1 MSSEDRASTTERH
14 QTNDIYEVMRT
25 QRAIRRWTDEPVDP
39 EVIERIIQAGCWA
52 PSGSNSQPW
61 GFLVVSD
68 DDKRER
74 LAEAIRVS
82 FASRFGPGRP
92 DPDAIPDP
100 TQRRMMKGAFNLF
113 DNFAAAP
120 VWIIPCLVRPESPA
134 TSGLLAGSSIYPSI
148 QNIMLA
154 ARAEGLGT
162 VLTTPQDG
170 IMDQLCEELNIPDNA
185 LPVAIIPLGHP
196 GANFGPV
203 TRQPIENFLHWNS
216 WND

>member
-1 MSSEDRASTTERH
+1 MTSQTT
-14 QTNDIYEVMRT
+14 DIYEVMQT
-25 QRAIRRWTDEPVDP
+25 QRAIRRWTDEPVDR

-61 GFLVVSD
+61 GFLVVTD
-68 DDKRER
+68 DGKRQR
-74 LAEAIRVS
+74 LAQAIRSS
-82 FASRFGPGRP
+82 FESRVGRSFPNP
-92 DPDAIPDP
+92 DQVEDP
-100 TQRRMMKGAFNLF
+100 TQRRMYRGAKNLF

-120 VWIIPCLVRPESPA
+120 VWIIPCILSNLYLARAADS
-134 TSGLLAGSSIYPSI
+134 LLAGSSIYPSI

-170 IMDQLCEELNIPDNA
+170 IMDELREELNIPEDA
-185 LPVAIIPLGHP
+185 LPVAIIPMGHP
-196 GANFGPV
+196 NANFGPV
-203 TRQPIENFLHWNS
+203 TRRPLDTFLHWNG

>member
-1 MSSEDRASTTERH
+1 MSNQTT
-14 QTNDIYEVMRT
+14 DIYEVMQT

-39 EVIERIIQAGCWA
+39 EVIEKIIQAACWA

-61 GFLVVSD
+61 GFLVVTD
-68 DDKRER
+68 DAIRER
-74 LAEAIRVS
+74 LAAAIREM
-82 FASRFGPGRP
+82 FASRFGGDMPNA
-92 DPDAIPDP
+92 DEIEDP
-100 TQRRMMKGAFNLF
+100 TTRRMMRGAFNLF

-134 TSGLLAGSSIYPSI
+134 PSGLLAGSSIYPSI
-148 QNIMLA
+148 QNMMLA

-170 IMDQLCEELNIPDNA
+170 IMDELRAELNIPENA
-185 LPVAIIPLGHP
+185 LPVAVIPMGHP
-196 GANFGPV
+196 NANFGPV
-203 TRQPIENFLHWNS
+203 TRRPLENFLHWNG

>member
-1 MSSEDRASTTERH
+1 MTT
-14 QTNDIYEVMRT
+14 TNDIYEVMQT

-61 GFLVVSD
+61 GFLVVTD
-68 DDKRER
+68 DDKRNR
-74 LAEAIRVS
+74 LADAIRDS
-82 FASRFGPGRP
+82 FNSRFGDDRP
-92 DPDAIPDP
+92 NPDEIPDP
-100 TQRRMMKGAFNLF
+100 TQRRMLKGAFNLF

-120 VWIIPCLVRPESPA
+120 VWIIPCLLTDLYQARAADS
-134 TSGLLAGSSIYPSI
+134 LLAGSSIYPSI

-162 VLTTPQDG
+162 VLTTPQDS
-170 IMDQLCEELNIPDNA
+170 IMDELRQELSIPDSA
-185 LPVAIIPLGHP
+185 LPVAIIPMGHP
-196 GANFGPV
+196 NANFGPV
-203 TRQPIENFLHWNS
+203 TRRSLDSFLHWNG

>member
-1 MSSEDRASTTERH
+1 MTT
-14 QTNDIYEVMRT
+14 TTDIYEVMQT

-39 EVIERIIQAGCWA
+39 AVIERIIQAGCWA

-61 GFLVVSD
+61 GFLVVTD

-74 LAEAIRVS
+74 LAEAIRSGFESRMGTS
-82 FASRFGPGRP
+82 FPNP
-92 DPDAIPDP
+92 EQVEDP
-100 TQRRMMKGAFNLF
+100 TRRRMYRGAKNLF
-113 DNFAAAP
+113 ENFAAAP
-120 VWIIPCLVRPESPA
+120 VWIIPCLLTDLSRAPD
-134 TSGLLAGSSIYPSI
+134 TLLAGSSIYPSI

-170 IMDQLCEELNIPDNA
+170 IMDELRQELNIPDNA
-185 LPVAIIPLGHP
+185 LPVAIIPMGHP
-196 GANFGPV
+196 NANFGPV
-203 TRQPIENFLHWNS
+203 TRKPLNNFLHWNG